1 MAGTIQGI
9 LGDENPEAI
18 IATTIVCYCISSMI
32 TGAVFFSM
40 GALKFGYLVGFIPR
54 HILIGCIGGV
64 GWFLIQTGFEVSARL
79 EGSFS
84 YDLDT
89 LKIMFQPEKVPL
101 WIIPLALA
109 IILFNLQKRF
119 SDNNLVLPLFICAE
133 PAIFWF
139 FVLALDTLNP
149 APLRSSGWIFEAPPA
164 DEPWWFFYTLFRK
177 CPCYIHHCLMGL
189 TT

>member
-1 MAGTIQGI
+1 MASTIQGI

-79 EGSFS
+79 GGGFS

-89 LKIMFQPEKVPL
+89 LKILFQPEKVPL
-101 WIIPLALA
+101 WIIPLGLA

-119 SDNNLVLPLFICAE
+119 SENNLVLPLFICAE

-139 FVLALDTLNP
+139 FVLALNTLNP
-149 APLRSSGWIFEAPPA
+149 GPLRSSGWIFEAPPA

-177 CPCYIHHCLMGL
+177 SSC
-189 TT
+189 